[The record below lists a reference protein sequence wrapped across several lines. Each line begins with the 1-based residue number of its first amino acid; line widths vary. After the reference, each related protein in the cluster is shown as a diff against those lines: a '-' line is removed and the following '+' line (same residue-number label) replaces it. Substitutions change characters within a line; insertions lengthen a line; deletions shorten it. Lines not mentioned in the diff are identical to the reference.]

1 MINRAA
7 PDMGRQTIALAV
19 VQRTPPDMGR
29 QTVGRKEAPTALA
42 MVQGMV
48 RRAGQDVAS
57 EKGGTLRRTAMVRIA
72 IAVVTAQV
80 MIQWINTPTL
90 SEGL

>member
-1 MINRAA
+1 
-7 PDMGRQTIALAV
+7 MGRHTIALAV
-19 VQRTPPDMGR
+19 VRRTPPDMGR
-29 QTVGRKEAPTALA
+29 QTVEGKETPTALE

-57 EKGGTLRRTAMVRIA
+57 EKGGTLQRSAMRIA
-72 IAVVTAQV
+72 IATVPAQI
-80 MIQWINTPTL
+80 MIQWINARLL

>member
-1 MINRAA
+1 
-7 PDMGRQTIALAV
+7 
-19 VQRTPPDMGR
+19 MGR
-29 QTVGRKEAPTALA
+29 QTVEGKETPTALE

-57 EKGGTLRRTAMVRIA
+57 EKGGTLQRSAMRIA
-72 IAVVTAQV
+72 IATVPAQI
-80 MIQWINTPTL
+80 MIQWINARLL